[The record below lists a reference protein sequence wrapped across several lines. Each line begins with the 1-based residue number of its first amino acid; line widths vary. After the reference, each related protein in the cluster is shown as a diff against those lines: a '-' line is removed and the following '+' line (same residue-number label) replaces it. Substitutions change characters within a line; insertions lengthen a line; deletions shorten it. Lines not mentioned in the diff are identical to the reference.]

1 MQQLQWLDENP
12 IAELH
17 EAVVENPVKAAGA
30 VAVIDTGVNDV
41 ANVTESV
48 SMIGDNT
55 ADENGHGTKMAQL
68 IAEQNPDVSILS
80 IKALGADGTG
90 DVSAVYAAIQY
101 AIDKKVSVINLSM
114 SAVGTAENAALTS
127 IIDAAVEAG
136 IAVVGAAGRMYVSL
150 YQEISR
156 VLIS

>member
-1 MQQLQWLDENP
+1 
-12 IAELH
+12 
-17 EAVVENPVKAAGA
+17 
-30 VAVIDTGVNDV
+30 
-41 ANVTESV
+41 
-48 SMIGDNT
+48 
-55 ADENGHGTKMAQL
+55 MAQL
-68 IAEQNPDVSILS
+68 IAELIPDVSILS

-136 IAVVGAAGRMYVSL
+136 IAVVGAAGNKGMDVRFFVPGNIERAYIIGAADENGAS
-150 YQEISR
+150 ITTSN
-156 VLIS
+156 

>member
-1 MQQLQWLDENP
+1 M
-12 IAELH
+12 
-17 EAVVENPVKAAGA
+17 
-30 VAVIDTGVNDV
+30 
-41 ANVTESV
+41 
-48 SMIGDNT
+48 
-55 ADENGHGTKMAQL
+55 
-68 IAEQNPDVSILS
+68 
-80 IKALGADGTG
+80 
-90 DVSAVYAAIQY
+90 SAVYAAIQY

-136 IAVVGAAGRMYVSL
+136 IAVVAQPETREWMYVSL